1 MDARTQKM
9 QAKVAKILRQAED
22 VAGTPEEG
30 VFQARA
36 FEIIAKYGLDMNL
49 IQAQKE
55 GLDVQG
61 SAPDAIVWEVQLEG
75 KYLSNQALLLHG
87 IAKTLHCSTVYASGK
102 GYPKGY
108 YRVYIFGV
116 PVHLDRVKFL
126 WEILQPQMLRLV
138 ENIQPENGFRDEFKF
153 NYDTNEYELKSTGGR
168 LRAYRRAWIAGF
180 ASEITSRLRQQEQK
194 AVNSGGSTA
203 MVLYSDDKAR
213 ADQAQEAQF
222 PQTKKV
228 RRRTNYDQ
236 AGMAHGKR
244 DAANA
249 AMAHALA
256 G

>member
-36 FEIIAKYGLDMNL
+36 FEIIAKYGLDMNM
-49 IQAQKE
+49 INAQKE
-55 GLDVQG
+55 GLDTAG
-61 SAPDAIVWEVQLEG
+61 SSPDAELWEVQLEG

-108 YRVYIFGV
+108 YRIYIFGV
-116 PVHLDRVKFL
+116 PVHLERVKFL

-138 ENIQPENGFRDEFKF
+138 ENIQPENGFRDEWKF
-153 NYDTNEYELKSTGGR
+153 NWETGEYELKSTGGR

-180 ASEITSRLRQQEQK
+180 ASEITSRLLQQEQK
-194 AVNSGGSTA
+194 AVESAGSGA
-203 MVLYSDDKAR
+203 LVLYRDDKSR
-213 ADQAQEAQF
+213 AEQAQEAKF
-222 PQTKKV
+222 PTAKPV
-228 RRRTNYDQ
+228 RRRSNYNP
-236 AGMAHGKR
+236 AGLAHGQR
-244 DAANA
+244 DGANA